1 MKHENYVCSSFRWT
15 GGWDSGAGN
24 LRQTL
29 KKRGH
34 DVFVVSLP
42 PRSARPNSTG
52 KVSTKYIERPTQ
64 NAIKEIYARCDV
76 WLCGSWSEGFHLP
89 PWEAMDCRCPVVST
103 RVDGSMDIIHDG
115 VNGYLVP
122 VGDFTALA
130 NQLVHVLS
138 LPEAEWQAM
147 SEAAYATAT
156 QYTWDDAVELFEAA
170 LHSALERRQLA
181 TSQG

>member
-1 MKHENYVCSSFRWT
+1 
-15 GGWDSGAGN
+15 
-24 LRQTL
+24 
-29 KKRGH
+29 
-34 DVFVVSLP
+34 
-42 PRSARPNSTG
+42 
-52 KVSTKYIERPTQ
+52 
-64 NAIKEIYARCDV
+64 
-76 WLCGSWSEGFHLP
+76 
-89 PWEAMDCRCPVVST
+89 
-103 RVDGSMDIIHDG
+103 MDIIHDG